1 MSILVDDMKQLKLEG
16 VVPRLRN
23 GGGVGPIVTAA
34 LRGEST
40 RVLRNAR

>member
-23 GGGVGPIVTAA
+23 GGGGRPDRNGCITRGVDQSVT
-34 LRGEST
+34 
-40 RVLRNAR
+40 

>member
-23 GGGVGPIVTAA
+23 GGVGPIVTAA
-34 LRGEST
+34 LRGGST